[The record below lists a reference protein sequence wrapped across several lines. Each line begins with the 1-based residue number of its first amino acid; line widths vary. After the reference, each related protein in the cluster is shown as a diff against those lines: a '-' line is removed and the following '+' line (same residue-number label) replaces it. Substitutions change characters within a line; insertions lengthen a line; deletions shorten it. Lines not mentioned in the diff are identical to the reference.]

1 MTLRFRDARQVTNY
15 VKRLMRQNDVT
26 ARWVSTGHTREGF
39 HVQVALSADPTR
51 PAQAMRDADFWHVS
65 ASKVDDAVYAGAI
78 YCRNAD
84 HALSQ
89 VARSTACPDCPDYTA

>member
-26 ARWVSTGHTREGF
+26 ARWVSTGHTREGLF
-39 HVQVALSADPTR
+39 VQVALSADATR
-51 PAQAMRDADFWHVS
+51 PAQLMQDAGFRNVTT
-65 ASKVDDAVYAGAI
+65 SKVDDAVYAGAI

-84 HALSQ
+84 HALSE